1 MSKTFFQ
8 YAFFQQID
16 GFVEKCCQNGKND
29 NTHENPG
36 KFENLTS
43 VDNEEAKTCLRHQKF
58 PDDDTD
64 KGKAYIDFQSIDHT
78 GNVGR
83 EYDFF

>member
-16 GFVEKCCQNGKND
+16 GFVKKCRQYGKND

-58 PDDDTD
+58 PDDEEGFVMRIVAED
-64 KGKAYIDFQSIDHT
+64 
-78 GNVGR
+78 
-83 EYDFF
+83 E